1 MLRRNARLRRE
12 YLYRKSL
19 EGKERTEYERKRA
32 IREALAG
39 GETRGRE
46 ATRRRRRPRSPPT
59 AARPRGPP
67 RAPPCPTPE
76 GKPIPTDLRR
86 DEAALRR
93 QVALEDDS
101 TAVPRTHA
109 DDEYGRAAERE
120 PKVLVTTSRDPSS
133 RLTAF
138 SKEVRLVI
146 PNATRVNRG
155 GQVVADLVASAR
167 AHDFTDI
174 VVLHEHRGEPDGL
187 VICHLPHGPT
197 ASFGVHNAVLR
208 HDLGDKKAVGTLSE
222 AYPHL
227 VFDNFTSALGAR
239 VKTVL
244 THLFPPPKPDAKRI
258 ITFANRADHISF
270 RHHTFAAPRGP
281 ASAALTEVG
290 PRFELRLYQIKL
302 GTLDNAAAEDEWALR
317 AYVRSA
323 KKSKL
328 SEDGAA
334 AGAADFRMAA
344 RAAAP
349 RKRKGREE

>member
-1 MLRRNARLRRE
+1 M
-12 YLYRKSL
+12 
-19 EGKERTEYERKRA
+19 
-32 IREALAG
+32 
-39 GETRGRE
+39 
-46 ATRRRRRPRSPPT
+46 
-59 AARPRGPP
+59 
-67 RAPPCPTPE
+67 
-76 GKPIPTDLRR
+76 
-86 DEAALRR
+86 
-93 QVALEDDS
+93 ALEDDS
-101 TAVPRTHA
+101 TAVPRTSA
-109 DDEYGRAAERE
+109 DDEYGRAAERD

-155 GQVVADLVASAR
+155 GQVVADLVSSAR

-187 VICHLPHGPT
+187 VVCHLPHGPT
-197 ASFGVHNAVLR
+197 VSFGVHNAVLR
-208 HDLGDKKAVGTLSE
+208 HDLGAKKTVGTLSE
-222 AYPHL
+222 AAPHL
-227 VFDNFTSALGAR
+227 VFDGFTTALGTR

-244 THLFPPPKPDAKRI
+244 THLFPPPKPDAKRV
-258 ITFANRADHISF
+258 ITFANRADHVSV

-328 SEDGAA
+328 AEEG
-334 AGAADFRMAA
+334 GVGPADFRMAA